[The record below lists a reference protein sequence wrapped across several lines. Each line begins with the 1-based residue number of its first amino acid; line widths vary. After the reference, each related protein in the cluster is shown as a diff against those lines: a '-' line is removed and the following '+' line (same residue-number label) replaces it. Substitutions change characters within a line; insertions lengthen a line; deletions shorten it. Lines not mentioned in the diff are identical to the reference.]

1 MEEGLDHL
9 INLIEKSLNLDSQE
23 KIKKIEEEIQVAFQK
38 FKEELSGQTKES
50 LNIDKDKVDRLSLL
64 LKELIKLNLQFCT
77 EQHKLM
83 INTYRWERN

>member
-50 LNIDKDKVDRLSLL
+50 LNIDKDKVDRLSTL
-64 LKELIKLNLQFCT
+64 LKELN
-77 EQHKLM
+77 HKHHAQKEFLDDFSNFLKNRK
-83 INTYRWERN
+83 IN